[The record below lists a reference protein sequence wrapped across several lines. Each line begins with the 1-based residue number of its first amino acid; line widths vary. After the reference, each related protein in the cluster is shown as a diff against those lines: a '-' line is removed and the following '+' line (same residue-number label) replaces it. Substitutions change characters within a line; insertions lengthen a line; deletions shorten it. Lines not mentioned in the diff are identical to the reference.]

1 MKNLPNEPTKVPW
14 LSVGCWKIKWTS
26 APRFIRDNTKLL
38 KELEKVTE
46 LNQNIL
52 EQEIFSTDTEL
63 KDNEQL
69 RQNRTDLRNSE
80 NRISQISDNLNEY
93 NFTKEGVGIDNM
105 VTEWLMACINEAK
118 TKAELKVLHERRN
131 DILNQYRE
139 FAPVGTQVK
148 RKERAIGIAED
159 TYREQLRGL
168 SEARLRLQNIKMTT
182 ANLQIMLRPSSRLPT
197 TAVSACSTSW
207 LL

>member
-1 MKNLPNEPTKVPW
+1 MDIRA
-14 LSVGCWKIKWTS
+14 KI
-26 APRFIRDNTKLL
+26 IRDNTKLL

-118 TKAELKVLHERRN
+118 TKAELKVLQERRN

-182 ANLQIMLRPSSRLPT
+182 ANLQIIAPPEFPLTDNGRKR
-197 TAVSACSTSW
+197 CSTSW